1 VRRALPAILVLL
13 APLAAAAAAP
23 SIEGDW
29 LTDDRKGVVRIAPCG
44 QRLCGTI
51 VRVLD
56 TARGTPISDVNN
68 PDAGLRGRPIL
79 GLPVLWGFQRRA
91 TAWEGGRAY
100 DPKSGNSYRSTLVL
114 NRDGSLKVT
123 GCVLFVC
130 RSKRWTRFR

>member
-1 VRRALPAILVLL
+1 MIRALLAAILLL
-13 APLAAAAAAP
+13 APLPAAAAAP

-29 LTDDRKGVVRIAPCG
+29 LTDDGKGVVRIAPCG

-56 TARGTPISDVNN
+56 TAPGTPTSDINN
-68 PDAGLRGRPIL
+68 PDPALRGRPIL
-79 GLPVLWGFQRRA
+79 GLRVLWGFQRRA
-91 TAWEGGRAY
+91 AAWEGGRAY
-100 DPKSGNSYRSTLVL
+100 DPKSGNAYRSTLAL
-114 NRDGSLKVT
+114 SRDGSLKVT